1 MYFGTLHYYIPFEK
15 AHTVMIWYERL
26 YITKEFIN
34 KYKISD
40 KVTDKLSEIW

>member
-1 MYFGTLHYYIPFEK
+1 
-15 AHTVMIWYERL
+15 MIWYERL

-40 KVTDKLSEIW
+40 KITDKLSEIW

>member
-1 MYFGTLHYYIPFEK
+1 MG
-15 AHTVMIWYERL
+15 WYERL
-26 YITKEFIN
+26 YIAKEFIN

>member
-1 MYFGTLHYYIPFEK
+1 MG
-15 AHTVMIWYERL
+15 WYERL
-26 YITKEFIN
+26 YIAKESIN

>member
-1 MYFGTLHYYIPFEK
+1 M
-15 AHTVMIWYERL
+15 VMIWYERP

-40 KVTDKLSEIW
+40 KVTDKLSEI

>member
-1 MYFGTLHYYIPFEK
+1 M
-15 AHTVMIWYERL
+15 VMIWHEKL

-40 KVTDKLSEIW
+40 KVTDKLSEI